1 MGEGSPVRPG
11 GFSLSFWC
19 LLSFVPTVMPAAPVA
34 WAVDQLVYITE
45 TAVKILQTGIKIAVP
60 SLLPVG
66 LDIFAQLGCSELF
79 PRPCTGEGGGG
90 GGGRD
95 GPGDGGRKGRGGSY
109 GRGLETDLCVQ
120 QLSDRWDRSPGKIWD
135 SIKVPACS

>member
-1 MGEGSPVRPG
+1 
-11 GFSLSFWC
+11 
-19 LLSFVPTVMPAAPVA
+19 MPAAPVA

-66 LDIFAQLGCSELF
+66 LDIFAQLGYSELF

-90 GGGRD
+90 GRAEEM
-95 GPGDGGRKGRGGSY
+95 GPGMGGGRGGVVPMAEDWKQTFASNSY
-109 GRGLETDLCVQ
+109 LTD
-120 QLSDRWDRSPGKIWD
+120 WDRSPGKIWD

>member
-1 MGEGSPVRPG
+1 MQPG
-11 GFSLSFWC
+11 GFSLSFRC
-19 LLSFVPTVMPAAPVA
+19 LLSIVPTVMPAAPVA
-34 WAVDQLVYITE
+34 WAVDQLVCITE

-79 PRPCTGEGGGG
+79 PRPCTGEGGREGG
-90 GGGRD
+90 QKRRAWGRGEGGT
-95 GPGDGGRKGRGGSY
+95 GGSY

-120 QLSDRWDRSPGKIWD
+120 QLSDRWDRSPGKSWG
-135 SIKVPACS
+135 SVKVPACS

>member
-1 MGEGSPVRPG
+1 MWPG

-19 LLSFVPTVMPAAPVA
+19 LLPIVPTVMPAAPVA

-45 TAVKILQTGIKIAVP
+45 TAVKILQTGIKIDVP

-79 PRPCTGEGGGG
+79 PRLCTGEGA
-90 GGGRD
+90 GGR
-95 GPGDGGRKGRGGSY
+95 GDTGLGEGEGGAGWFLWQRTGNRPL
-109 GRGLETDLCVQ
+109 RPTA
-120 QLSDRWDRSPGKIWD
+120 I
-135 SIKVPACS
+135 

>member
-1 MGEGSPVRPG
+1 MRLG

-19 LLSFVPTVMPAAPVA
+19 LLSIVPTVMPAAPVA

-79 PRPCTGEGGGG
+79 PRPCTGEGGRGA
-90 GGGRD
+90 GGRD
-95 GPGDGGRKGRGGSY
+95 GPGEREEGGAGWFLWQRTGNRPL
-109 GRGLETDLCVQ
+109 RPTA
-120 QLSDRWDRSPGKIWD
+120 I
-135 SIKVPACS
+135 